1 VRTELRGTGTA
12 KLDLTVELT
21 ETRGADGVTG
31 RLEYATELYDEATAR
46 GVVDAVVAA
55 LRAMVA
61 DVDGP
66 VPAAPDLSDG
76 HLRSTRSSEGAPRS
90 EPDGELGSGE
100 GRPSSALLSE
110 GAPRS
115 AHPEAVRALAGV
127 IADVLGVPA
136 VEPDADFF
144 ALGGDSIA
152 SIRVVARA
160 RAAGWTVE
168 VADVLDL
175 RTPTALAAVARPAD
189 APAAADET
197 PAPLVDL
204 DDDELDDLGFDDL
217 GFDDLEDDEA
227 LRSGR

>member
-1 VRTELRGTGTA
+1 
-12 KLDLTVELT
+12 
-21 ETRGADGVTG
+21 
-31 RLEYATELYDEATAR
+31 
-46 GVVDAVVAA
+46 
-55 LRAMVA
+55 
-61 DVDGP
+61 
-66 VPAAPDLSDG
+66 
-76 HLRSTRSSEGAPRS
+76 
-90 EPDGELGSGE
+90 
-100 GRPSSALLSE
+100 
-110 GAPRS
+110 
-115 AHPEAVRALAGV
+115 V
-127 IADVLGVPA
+127 IADVLGVPS

-175 RTPTALAAVARPAD
+175 RTPAALAAVARPAH

-217 GFDDLEDDEA
+217 EDDEA